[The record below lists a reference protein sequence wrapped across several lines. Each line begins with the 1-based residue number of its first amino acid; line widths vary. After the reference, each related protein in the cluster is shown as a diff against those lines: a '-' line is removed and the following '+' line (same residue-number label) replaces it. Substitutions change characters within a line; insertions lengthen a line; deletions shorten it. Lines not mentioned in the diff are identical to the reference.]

1 MPGNHG
7 VTLSRTLRYEG
18 ANYGAY
24 SPTVNADKDLD
35 AGTHQPSP
43 GTMLKW
49 LVDMGADEAMD
60 ASPIDRFSVV
70 PEPFALPQREATPAS
85 GASATSGRA
94 AAAPPR
100 HAIEPV
106 QRTVTALPVSEAA
119 NSAREIA
126 AACHSLDELRTAV
139 LAFNGCVLKQTAK
152 HTVFADGHP
161 DAPVMLIGEAP
172 GRDEDLQGLPFVGRS
187 GVLLDRMLATIG
199 LSRKENAYITNV
211 VFWRPPGNR
220 APTAEEAATCAAFLK
235 RHIELKKP
243 KVIVLLGGT
252 PVKHVL
258 QTEDGIIRVRGRWSV
273 YRQDGADIPA
283 LPMFHPA
290 FLLRQPESK
299 RLAWKDLQGLK
310 EKLHEL
316 GAI

>member
-1 MPGNHG
+1 M
-7 VTLSRTLRYEG
+7 SRTLRYEWP
-18 ANYGAY
+18 NYGAY
-24 SPTVNADKDLD
+24 RPTVNADKVLD
-35 AGTHQPSP
+35 AGTEQTSP
-43 GTMLKW
+43 ATILKW
-49 LVDMGADEAMD
+49 LADMGADEAID
-60 ASPIDRFSVV
+60 GSPIDRFTVV
-70 PEPFALPQREATPAS
+70 AEPFALPQREAAPAPKP
-85 GASATSGRA
+85 AATSA
-94 AAAPPR
+94 KPSLPLVR
-100 HAIEPV
+100 HVIEPT
-106 QRTVTALPVSEAA
+106 QRAVTAVPASEAA

-126 AACHSLDELRTAV
+126 AACRSIEELRNAV
-139 LAFNGCVLKQTAK
+139 LNFDGCVLKQTAK
-152 HTVFADGHP
+152 HTVFADGNP

-199 LSRKENAYITNV
+199 LNRRDNAYITNV
-211 VFWRPPGNR
+211 IFWRPPGNR
-220 APTAEEAATCAAFLK
+220 IPTTDEAATCASFLR

-258 QTEDGIIRVRGRWSV
+258 QTEDAITRVRGRWAI
-273 YRQDGADIPA
+273 YRQDGAEIPA

-290 FLLRQPESK
+290 FLLRQPEAK
-299 RLAWKDLQGLK
+299 RLAWKDLLSLK